1 MSTIEKNMSVVKS
14 DKRSKMIEEV
24 IPTKEKSKLGNN
36 NNKKN
41 NKNDLNT
48 QMTKTPDFK
57 RSISLQTSKKK
68 DQKGLH
74 SERQIALF
82 TYSACYPF
90 RLL

>member
-1 MSTIEKNMSVVKS
+1 MSVVKS
-14 DKRSKMIEEV
+14 EKRNKMIEEV

-82 TYSACYPF
+82 T
-90 RLL
+90 